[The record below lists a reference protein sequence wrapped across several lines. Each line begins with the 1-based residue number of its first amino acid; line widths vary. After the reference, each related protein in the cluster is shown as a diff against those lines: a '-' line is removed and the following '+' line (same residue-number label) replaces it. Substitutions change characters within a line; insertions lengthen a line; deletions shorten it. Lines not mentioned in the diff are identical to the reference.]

1 MAFLNKPSTKKVKKE
16 EESTPPKEPVS
27 SEPVPSEPVVQTSQK
42 KKDAGVK
49 SKRKATKSNISDSD
63 SGE

>member
-1 MAFLNKPSTKKVKKE
+1 MNGLHLKKE

-27 SEPVPSEPVVQTSQK
+27 SEPVPSEPVVQTSHKKPVEEK